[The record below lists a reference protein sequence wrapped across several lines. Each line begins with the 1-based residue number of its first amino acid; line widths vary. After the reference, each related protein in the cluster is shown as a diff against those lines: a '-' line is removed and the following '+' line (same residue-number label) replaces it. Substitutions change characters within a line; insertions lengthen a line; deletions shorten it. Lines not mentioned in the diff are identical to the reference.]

1 MKHDLEKRLAALESK
16 GCRRIETWTDYV
28 KWCYE
33 GCPKPVEWEPKLL
46 AFIEEETRKIN
57 GLGGKK
63 NEYQQYAE
71 THRNTRSQKL

>member
-1 MKHDLEKRLAALESK
+1 MKGNLEKRIAVLESK

-46 AFIEEETRKIN
+46 AFIEEETQKIN
-57 GLGGKK
+57 GLGEE
-63 NEYQQYAE
+63 NEDPQFAQAC
-71 THRNTRSQKL
+71 

>member
-1 MKHDLEKRLAALESK
+1 MSLKSDLEKRIAVLEFK

-57 GLGGKK
+57 GLGEE
-63 NEYQQYAE
+63 NEDPKIAQA
-71 THRNTRSQKL
+71 R